1 MARQT
6 RFQKSFENKVMSCEF
21 RGGMFWIGVKGGG
34 ETVYDV
40 SIKIGDN
47 CGWSGIQGIPKG
59 ILCSHMITALRHI
72 TNRSVI
78 EGAFKDK
85 AIR

>member
-1 MARQT
+1 MKET
-6 RFQKSFENKVMSCEF
+6 RFSKSFKNKVMSCEF
-21 RGGMFWIGVKGGG
+21 RNGTFWLGVKGSG

-59 ILCSHMITALRHI
+59 ILCSHQITALRHLI
-72 TNRSVI
+72 SRAVVES
-78 EGAFKDK
+78 AFKDRVIK
-85 AIR
+85 